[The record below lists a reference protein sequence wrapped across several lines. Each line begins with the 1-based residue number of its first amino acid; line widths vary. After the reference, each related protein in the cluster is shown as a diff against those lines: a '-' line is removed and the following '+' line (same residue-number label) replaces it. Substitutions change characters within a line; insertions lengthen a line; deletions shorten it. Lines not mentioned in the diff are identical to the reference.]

1 MGPFKP
7 QVIVGLDFA
16 NSFLLREDRTR
27 CSTKTDAKRDKPRL
41 SGTQKRRNPKNS
53 WAKPLEYNRFLLRAQ
68 TA

>member
-27 CSTKTDAKRDKPRL
+27 CSTKTDAKREQATTKWEAA
-41 SGTQKRRNPKNS
+41 GVQ
-53 WAKPLEYNRFLLRAQ
+53 
-68 TA
+68 